1 VSLPSRDFKLAT
13 GEARHPFVYVIDG
26 DTEVRRSLHH
36 EISTYGFISWPFAS
50 PSDFLENLPTLQP
63 APIMVEV
70 GMGPISGLQ
79 LLRIIYER
87 GIRWPVIAM
96 AGHTDI
102 RTAVQAIKLGAIDI
116 LEKPLEFEVLKT
128 SLQAAMAQLSDIK
141 KEAEIRDGS
150 HRLFDSLSTREV
162 EVMMACMDGLSNKL
176 AAYRLSLSVR
186 TIEMHRANALLK
198 LKVKSIAEVVQLARA
213 AGITLTARK

>member
-1 VSLPSRDFKLAT
+1 MPSRDLNLRI
-13 GEARHPFVYVIDG
+13 GQVRHPFVYVIDG

-50 PSDFLENLPTLQP
+50 PSDFLENLPSLQP

-79 LLRIIYER
+79 LLRLIYER

-96 AGHTDI
+96 AAHTDI
-102 RTAVQAIKLGAIDI
+102 RTAVLAIKLGAIDI

-128 SLQAAMAQLSDIK
+128 SLQAAMGQLAITQNV
-141 KEAEIRDGS
+141 AEIRDRS
-150 HRLFDSLSTREV
+150 RHLFDSVSPREV
-162 EVMMACMDGLSNKL
+162 EVMMAFMG
-176 AAYRLSLSVR
+176 R
-186 TIEMHRANALLK
+186 E
-198 LKVKSIAEVVQLARA
+198 
-213 AGITLTARK
+213 LTVCFCPWIDI